1 MILYVIIPGACHLCD
16 PNLPAPACE
25 YCTCKILTR
34 TNTNI
39 GKNILLI
46 YLNLIKL
53 TNSEKVPFN
62 TTTELQK
69 IDEKSTHT
77 GDGWLLSKCKSVQDV
92 T

>member
-1 MILYVIIPGACHLCD
+1 MILYVIIPGACHLRD

-46 YLNLIKL
+46 NNLIKL